1 MEQLTLRNALRHP
14 QLHDQLILHDQ
25 PQVAL
30 DSGRI
35 VGVEALVRWHHP
47 PRGPLWPAEFIPIAE
62 QAGLVHHI
70 GEWVLLE
77 ACAQARTWTE
87 RGCPPVRIAIN
98 VSAREIR
105 SHALI
110 ERVERALANCWGV
123 LCHRKCWAPY
133 WPTELFDCPFLRA
146 SELSTCP

>member
-1 MEQLTLRNALRHP
+1 
-14 QLHDQLILHDQ
+14 
-25 PQVAL
+25 
-30 DSGRI
+30 
-35 VGVEALVRWHHP
+35 LVRWHHP

-110 ERVERALANCWGV
+110 ERVQARRYRPRL
-123 LCHRKCWAPY
+123 Y
-133 WPTELFDCPFLRA
+133 WLQPSRSVRPVPLF
-146 SELSTCP
+146 EKLSAGRTR

>member
-146 SELSTCP
+146 S